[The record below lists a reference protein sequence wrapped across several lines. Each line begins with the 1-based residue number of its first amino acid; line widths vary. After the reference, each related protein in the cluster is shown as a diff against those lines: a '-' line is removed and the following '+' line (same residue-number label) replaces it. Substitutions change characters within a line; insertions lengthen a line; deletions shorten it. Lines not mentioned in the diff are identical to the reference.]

1 MSIANLLSP
10 NNYDLFAKSITVDE
24 LNGISG
30 QVITNTNTVGQVLT
44 ITNTNPKEVAFQ
56 DANTLPDTTGFADGY
71 VLKITDFTQNEVSW
85 EPDSGGGAAVP
96 FILTGNNVNAL
107 KVQDNSL
114 NTLIRIDT
122 VDNEVHLSGL
132 KNFVEGADDINK
144 FSVLNNSDPLTPC
157 LNVDTS
163 NNETTISGKLL
174 VSGLPNRIDALEV
187 VRQNGFSVF
196 SVDTLNKQIG
206 LNINESLKRGYIK
219 FLDVPEEIYPGFN
232 SSAYMTLD
240 SDISGPG
247 NANFVGYVARNGPS
261 SMLNVVNNNTAS
273 LFFNTTASAGIQT
286 TALNLNLTS
295 FNPSGSLTSNFN
307 SQISLIGNGCELNI
321 GNGGLIKADK
331 RLKLL

>member
-10 NNYDLFAKSITVDE
+10 NNYDLFAKSITADE
-24 LNGISG
+24 LNGITG

-122 VDNEVHLSGL
+122 VDNEAHLSGL
-132 KNFVEGADDINK
+132 KNFVEGVDDINK
-144 FSVLNNSDPLTPC
+144 LSVLNSSDPLTPC
-157 LNVDTS
+157 FNVDSS
-163 NNETTISGKLL
+163 NNETTVNGKLL
-174 VSGLPNRIDALEV
+174 VGGLPDRTDALQV

-206 LNINESLKRGYIK
+206 LNINE
-219 FLDVPEEIYPGFN
+219 
-232 SSAYMTLD
+232 TL
-240 SDISGPG
+240 
-247 NANFVGYVARNGPS
+247 
-261 SMLNVVNNNTAS
+261 
-273 LFFNTTASAGIQT
+273 
-286 TALNLNLTS
+286 
-295 FNPSGSLTSNFN
+295 
-307 SQISLIGNGCELNI
+307 E
-321 GNGGLIKADK
+321 
-331 RLKLL
+331 